1 MKILLDPRLQNDA
14 VPAGTNTTS
23 PHVHPLRARGDRR
36 SVGEHRDPER
46 SLSFWAAGLQG
57 GLKVPGGRVADGRAV
72 TQAFRSSHRARRA
85 RAGGS
90 PGGPRICGKL
100 SEPWLRLKVAGR
112 ISRQRASRP
121 VPGSSGAGHRR
132 LLWDCDSPRRH
143 LPPARGWCLVQSPRR
158 DLAGPSGGR
167 ARRSVCRH
175 LPCTAHLPVTETG
188 SFPAPRW
195 PASASVGLLF
205 SGCPASQP
213 PGTQETQGLALDSPL
228 ASGSAG
234 LAWSPSRPP
243 GLSPREQRVCLLCS
257 QPCAPWRSTFQLLRE
272 LPLCTHSSA
281 KRLGQRPSVRPVS
294 ALDVLSS
301 LSSVVSKAIT

>member
-23 PHVHPLRARGDRR
+23 PHVRPLRARGGRR
-36 SVGEHRDPER
+36 GAGEHRDPER

-143 LPPARGWCLVQSPRR
+143 LPPARGRCLVPPPSSRPGWTFRR
-158 DLAGPSGGR
+158 TCAPQRLPAPAVHRALTCDGDGVLPGAPLAGLR
-167 ARRSVCRH
+167 QR
-175 LPCTAHLPVTETG
+175 
-188 SFPAPRW
+188 
-195 PASASVGLLF
+195 PASLRWLPRLSASRNPRD
-205 SGCPASQP
+205 SGPCSGFAFGFREHWARLVSIQTT
-213 PGTQETQGLALDSPL
+213 GT
-228 ASGSAG
+228 
-234 LAWSPSRPP
+234 
-243 GLSPREQRVCLLCS
+243 V
-257 QPCAPWRSTFQLLRE
+257 
-272 LPLCTHSSA
+272 SS
-281 KRLGQRPSVRPVS
+281 
-294 ALDVLSS
+294 
-301 LSSVVSKAIT
+301 